1 MLHSVLRPFVTV
13 LKPKHAALAFAAAAV
28 VLTAG
33 VGDTAKTAT
42 APKLS
47 GTYAMMFTTV
57 CQSDLSISLPQS
69 GLSVIYDLKD
79 AKQYAA
85 AADFTPSK
93 SNPTL
98 GTVALNG
105 WKVAGSPLTVNGG
118 GDSFASTVQSQTG
131 VSYSLTSNSVTIN
144 GTTYNA
150 VHGKITGGVIQEFT
164 FVGLEAD
171 NPNCGT
177 NGVAIIQ

>member
-1 MLHSVLRPFVTV
+1 MLHAVLRPFVTV
-13 LKPKHAALAFAAAAV
+13 LKPKHVALAFAAAAV
-28 VLTAG
+28 VLTGG

-57 CQSDLSISLPQS
+57 CQSDLSISAPQG
-69 GLSVIYDLKD
+69 GLSVIYNLKD

-85 AADFTPSK
+85 TADFTPSK

-105 WKVAGSPLTVNGG
+105 WKVAGSPLSVNGG
-118 GDSFASTVQSQTG
+118 GDLYTSTVQSQTG
-131 VSYSLTSNSVTIN
+131 VSYSLTSNSLTLN
-144 GTTYNA
+144 TTTYNA
-150 VHGKITGGVIQEFT
+150 VHGAISGGVIQQFA

-171 NPNCGT
+171 DPNCGT
-177 NGVAIIQ
+177 NGVGIIQ